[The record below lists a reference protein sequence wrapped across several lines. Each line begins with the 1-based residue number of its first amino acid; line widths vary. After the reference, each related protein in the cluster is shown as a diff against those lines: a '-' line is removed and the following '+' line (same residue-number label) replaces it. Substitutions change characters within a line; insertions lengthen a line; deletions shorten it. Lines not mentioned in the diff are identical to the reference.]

1 MIAVHINQVYL
12 HRLSTSEHI
21 IVLINVQFQSEGCYS
36 VNDYLKFAQ
45 FTMGLSGASEVARE
59 VICQLALY
67 SNQAISAMIGLV
79 P

>member
-12 HRLSTSEHI
+12 HRLSDFRTHHCA
-21 IVLINVQFQSEGCYS
+21 NVQFQGEGCYS
-36 VNDYLKFAQ
+36 VSDYLKFAQ
-45 FTMGLSGASEVARE
+45 FTMGLNVASEVARE

>member
-12 HRLSTSEHI
+12 HRLSDFRTHHCA
-21 IVLINVQFQSEGCYS
+21 NVQFQSEGCYS

-45 FTMGLSGASEVARE
+45 FTMGLNGASEVARE

-67 SNQAISAMIGLV
+67 SNQAISAMIDLV